1 MTNEKI
7 FIGNQ
12 ATGFTTTQNGIS
24 FTTHSEEAARR
35 QGTIA
40 NAVPTWAKCCGWG
53 KR

>member
-1 MTNEKI
+1 MANEKI
-7 FIGNQ
+7 FTGNQ
-12 ATGFTTTQNGIS
+12 ATGFTTINNGIKE
-24 FTTHSEEAARR
+24 TTYSEANARR